1 MSMGEINPEM
11 VLISREELREI
22 LREEREAYAAETG
35 KAVQRAFMEVGLYA
49 DDATERNR
57 LRADFHHLRRWR
69 ELTDVLARQ
78 IGITIIGVI
87 LVGMMGLMWIGA
99 QLQIMKPP
107 HP

>member
-1 MSMGEINPEM
+1 MATGEVDSGM
-11 VLISREELREI
+11 VVISREELREVM
-22 LREEREAYAAETG
+22 REEREAYATETS

-49 DDATERNR
+49 DDSDERKR
-57 LRADFHHLRRWR
+57 IRADFHHLRRWR

-87 LVGMMGLMWIGA
+87 IVATMGVMWVGA
-99 QLQIMKPP
+99 QISLMKPP